1 MGEPG
6 NIDPQ
11 VRIGHVHLKV
21 ADLERALA
29 FYCGV
34 LGFELT
40 QRMGSGAAFIS
51 AGGYHHHIGLN
62 TWESRGGTPPPPGTT
77 GLYHLAI
84 LYPERRTLAD
94 ALRRVVNAGISLD
107 GAADHGV
114 SEALYLRD
122 PDDNGVELYWDRP
135 RDLWPRTADGA
146 LAMVTEPLDL
156 EGLLATL
163 DED

>member
-1 MGEPG
+1 MALTAPL
-6 NIDPQ
+6 DPR

-21 ADLERALA
+21 AALDRALA

-34 LGFELT
+34 LGFELM
-40 QRMGSGAAFIS
+40 QKMGPDAAFIS

-62 TWESRGGTPPPPGTT
+62 TWESRGGAPPPAGAT

-84 LYPERRTLAD
+84 LYPERRALAD
-94 ALRRVVNAGISLD
+94 GLRRLIRAGIPLE

-122 PDDNGVELYWDRP
+122 PDANGVELYWDRP
-135 RDLWPRTADGA
+135 ESLWPRTADGS
-146 LAMVTEPLDL
+146 LAMFSRPLDL
-156 EGLLATL
+156 EDLLATS
-163 DED
+163 